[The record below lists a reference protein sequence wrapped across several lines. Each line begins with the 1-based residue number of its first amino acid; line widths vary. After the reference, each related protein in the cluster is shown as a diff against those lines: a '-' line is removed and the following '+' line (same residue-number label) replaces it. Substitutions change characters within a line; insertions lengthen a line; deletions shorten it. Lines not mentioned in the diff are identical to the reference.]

1 MALKPMKSTGKKGGA
16 GPSLGKTDTAGHTPK
31 TKSTGS
37 KKNNGPATTSKRP
50 GKSLPTTKSTKA
62 NSAYTPGFTKKD
74 VGHNAGSQKRG
85 RKPAGVGSHLN
96 TEGSGVYHE

>member
-37 KKNNGPATTSKRP
+37 KKNNGPATT
-50 GKSLPTTKSTKA
+50 GYIIITTPNPLFFKKTGLGQGIQVVGCRYAFHA
-62 NSAYTPGFTKKD
+62 NIPNDKINVK
-74 VGHNAGSQKRG
+74 
-85 RKPAGVGSHLN
+85 
-96 TEGSGVYHE
+96 